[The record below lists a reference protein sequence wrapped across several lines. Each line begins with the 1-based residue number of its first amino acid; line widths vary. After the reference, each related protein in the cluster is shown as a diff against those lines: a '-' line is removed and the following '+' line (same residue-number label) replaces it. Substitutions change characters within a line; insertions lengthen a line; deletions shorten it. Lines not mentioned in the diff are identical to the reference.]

1 MHLLTITIGSD
12 SGPFFFPRPALYFRA
27 INVAVFFSVFKGQDL
42 HGGEKPTVNP
52 DPVVAKEWLAQTGLG
67 QLADLVGMQNRVGM
81 VVYPN
86 HAAFT
91 RITPFLVTPVTGF
104 GNMGSQSHFSRGYPT
119 FASDGLQ
126 IFGDIATHKNFL
138 ARDLVCNSWNS
149 AILAGIDS
157 PVHPSVMLS
166 SMTYTDENGEICRM
180 APLPYDPVKDRS
192 FVRRM
197 RGYYSWYVQ
206 KICDP
211 HHIPI
216 TKTAYGNTQQHLR
229 ESYKN
234 SLESSRPRLAPLN
247 VRLPIKPR
255 LAVTPDQ
262 DSDAAH
268 STLST
273 PLSSPPASVID
284 INSEEPIAAVAANV
298 RQSGS
303 KRKALSPVTEQ
314 LDDSHLPEA
323 DDTVEIENDDGSEY
337 EIESIQEV
345 AIIDVS
351 IVWILSLTHYYFL
364 L

>member
-1 MHLLTITIGSD
+1 L
-12 SGPFFFPRPALYFRA
+12 FFA
-27 INVAVFFSVFKGQDL
+27 VFKGQDL
-42 HGGEKPTVNP
+42 HGGDKPTVNP
-52 DPVVAKEWLAQTGLG
+52 DPVVAQEWLVQTGLG

-91 RITPFLVTPVTGF
+91 RTTPFLITPVTGF
-104 GNMGSQSHFSRGYPT
+104 GNMGSQSHFIRGYPT
-119 FASDGLQ
+119 FSNDGLQ
-126 IFGDIATHKNFL
+126 IFGDIGTHKNFL

-149 AILAGIDS
+149 TILAGIES

-192 FVRRM
+192 LVRQM
-197 RGYYSWYVQ
+197 RGHYSWYVH

-216 TKTAYGNTQQHLR
+216 TKATYGSTQQHLR
-229 ESYKN
+229 ESYKD
-234 SLESSRPRLAPLN
+234 SLESSHPRLAPLN

-262 DSDAAH
+262 DPVAAH

-284 INSEEPIAAVAANV
+284 INLEEPIAAVSGDAK
-298 RQSGS
+298 QSGS
-303 KRKALSPVTEQ
+303 KRKALSPLSSDNPDDEPVGIEE
-314 LDDSHLPEA
+314 DDS
-323 DDTVEIENDDGSEY
+323 SEY

-345 AIIDVS
+345 AMIDVS
-351 IVWILSLTHYYFL
+351 VV
-364 L
+364 